1 MPLRAARIA
10 MVIALLAAVG
20 PIPPAVAA
28 LNRYIE
34 LPSGLKYMDTK
45 LGDGAVAKATSTV
58 IVNYTGWV
66 SNNGEKGK
74 KFDSSFDGGAPLT
87 VTLGKGEVIKGWD
100 DGVSGMRVGGK
111 RTLVIPSHLAYGAK
125 GGAKGAIPPNATLI
139 FDVELLKV
147 E

>member
-1 MPLRAARIA
+1 MPLRAARVA
-10 MVIALLAAVG
+10 MAIALLAAVG
-20 PIPPAVAA
+20 SIPPAVAA

-58 IVNYTGWV
+58 TVNYTGWV

-74 KFDSSFDGGAPLT
+74 KFDSSFDSGAPLT

-111 RTLVIPSHLAYGAK
+111 RTLVIPPDLAYGAK
-125 GGAKGAIPPNATLI
+125 GGGQGAIPPNAALI